1 MDMNAITA
9 EISILQPAT
18 IPMMISKRDIVT
30 AINNFDYS
38 CCPSD
43 NYNERSPP
51 I

>member
-1 MDMNAITA
+1 MNGMTA
-9 EISILQPAT
+9 FLQPAT
-18 IPMMISKRDIVT
+18 IPMISKRDIVS
-30 AINNFDYS
+30 ALSNIDYS